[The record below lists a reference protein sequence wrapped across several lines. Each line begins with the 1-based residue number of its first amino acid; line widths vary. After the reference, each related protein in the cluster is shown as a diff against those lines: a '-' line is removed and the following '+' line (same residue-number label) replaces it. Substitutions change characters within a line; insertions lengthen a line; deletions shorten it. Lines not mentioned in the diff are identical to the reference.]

1 MKKKIYVAYGS
12 NMDLAQMAHRCPQ
25 AEFMGKGTM
34 KDWRLLFKGS
44 QTGSYATIERKEGYT
59 GPVLLWQISK
69 ADEGRLDIYEGFPD
83 FYYKQRVE
91 VETEHGLE
99 KGMAYIMHEERQLGT
114 PTARYYDVLERAY
127 EAFGFDLQILQDAY
141 AISRDGNTLS
151 TRA

>member
-25 AEFMGKGTM
+25 AELLGKGTI

-44 QTGSYATIERKEGYT
+44 QTGSYATIERMRGYT
-59 GPVLLWQISK
+59 VPVLLWQISK
-69 ADEGRLDIYEGFPD
+69 ADEGRLDIYEGFPC
-83 FYYKQRVE
+83 FYYKQIVE

-99 KGMAYIMHEERQLGT
+99 KGMAYIMHEERKLGI

-127 EAFGFDLQILQDAY
+127 KAFGFNQRILRDAY
-141 AISRDGNTLS
+141 WISRDGLVD
-151 TRA
+151 

>member
-12 NMDLAQMAHRCPQ
+12 NMDLTQMAHRCPQ

-44 QTGSYATIERKEGYT
+44 QTGSYATIERMRGYT
-59 GPVLLWQISK
+59 VPVLLWQISK

-91 VETEHGLE
+91 VETEHGATR
-99 KGMAYIMHEERQLGT
+99 GERVRGG
-114 PTARYYDVLERAY
+114 PG
-127 EAFGFDLQILQDAY
+127 EAGVRRGRGGRGRLRHVRRHR
-141 AISRDGNTLS
+141 SGW
-151 TRA
+151 

>member
-1 MKKKIYVAYGS
+1 
-12 NMDLAQMAHRCPQ
+12 
-25 AEFMGKGTM
+25 M

-44 QTGSYATIERKEGYT
+44 QTGSYATIERMRGYT
-59 GPVLLWQISK
+59 VPVLLWQISK
-69 ADEGRLDIYEGFPD
+69 ADEGRLDIYEGFPG
-83 FYYKQRVE
+83 FYYKQTVE

>member
-25 AEFMGKGTM
+25 AELLGKGTI

-44 QTGSYATIERKEGYT
+44 QTGSYATIERMRGYT
-59 GPVLLWQISK
+59 VPVLLWQISK
-69 ADEGRLDIYEGFPD
+69 ADEGRLDIYEGFPG
-83 FYYKQRVE
+83 FYYKQIVE

-99 KGMAYIMHEERQLGT
+99 KGMAYIMHEERKLGI

-127 EAFGFDLQILQDAY
+127 KAFGFNQRILRDAY
-141 AISRDGNTLS
+141 WISRNGLVD
-151 TRA
+151 

>member
-1 MKKKIYVAYGS
+1 
-12 NMDLAQMAHRCPQ
+12 
-25 AEFMGKGTM
+25 M

-44 QTGSYATIERKEGYT
+44 QTGSYATIERKTGYT
-59 GPVLLWQISK
+59 VPVLLWQISK

-83 FYYKQRVE
+83 FYYKQTVE
-91 VETEHGLE
+91 VETEHDQE
-99 KGMAYIMHEERQLGT
+99 KGMAYIMHEERHLGT
-114 PTARYYDVLERAY
+114 PTDRYYDVLERAY